1 MEENENAMPPTAAAP
16 SNEVLQEVRAY
27 YELLQVEYAS
37 RLAEAEQFLGF
48 AVGTEALGTRLAKL
62 EQFLGIKG

>member
-1 MEENENAMPPTAAAP
+1 MEENENVTPPTAATP

-27 YELLQVEYAS
+27 YELLQVEYAN